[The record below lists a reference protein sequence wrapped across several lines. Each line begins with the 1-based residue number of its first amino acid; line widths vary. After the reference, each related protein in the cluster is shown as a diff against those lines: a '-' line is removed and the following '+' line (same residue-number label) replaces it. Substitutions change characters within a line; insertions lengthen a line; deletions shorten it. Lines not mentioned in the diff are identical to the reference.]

1 MNNTDEIHERR
12 TTTHEQLQREVDYAR
27 AQQMLKAL
35 LESGLIS
42 LSEFDKISE
51 LNRKFFSPC
60 LPTYCRKPVDII
72 RC

>member
-1 MNNTDEIHERR
+1 M
-12 TTTHEQLQREVDYAR
+12 REEPLHMSSCSVKVDYAR

-51 LNRKFFSPC
+51 LNRKFFSPMLADI
-60 LPTYCRKPVDII
+60 LPKTR
-72 RC
+72 

>member
-12 TTTHEQLQREVDYAR
+12 TTTHEQLQREVDYTR

-51 LNRKFFSPC
+51 LNRKFFSPMLADI
-60 LPTYCRKPVDII
+60 LPKTR
-72 RC
+72 

>member
-51 LNRKFFSPC
+51 LNRKFFSPMLADI
-60 LPTYCRKPVDII
+60 LPKPVDII